1 MSVFWPRFS
10 RLHTTQR
17 SRWRGRVFACWLVL
31 LAVLAP
37 TLAQIHGVLHTPQA
51 RWLAAPQGA
60 VSNDGAFVPAQA
72 TAGAH
77 RSVAAWFAHHAVLD
91 CWELEQ
97 LGHGHDLP
105 TFVWQGASPCP
116 VATVQWHPHTVAAS
130 APARRF
136 QARAPPAQSVV

>member
-1 MSVFWPRFS
+1 MPSFPQHFHAS
-10 RLHTTQR
+10 PAHGG
-17 SRWRGRVFACWLVL
+17 WRARALVCWLALLVVL
-31 LAVLAP
+31 GPMLGRMHSVLHLPPVVAMAQPTAVQAGP
-37 TLAQIHGVLHTPQA
+37 QATGTLAGLFQ
-51 RWLAAPQGA
+51 
-60 VSNDGAFVPAQA
+60 
-72 TAGAH
+72 
-77 RSVAAWFAHHAVLD
+77 HHAVLD